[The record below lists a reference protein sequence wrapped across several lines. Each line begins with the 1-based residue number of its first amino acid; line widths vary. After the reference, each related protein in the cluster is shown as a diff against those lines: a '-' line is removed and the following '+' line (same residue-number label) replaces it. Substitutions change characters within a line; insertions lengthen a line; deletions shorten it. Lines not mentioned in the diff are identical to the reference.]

1 MPKNARKKPNTPKRS
16 VNLLCRLTGSKKNL
30 KKLSD
35 LTTRVNLVRNLST
48 NKELP
53 VSTGAKLLGINRTS
67 VYYGGIPVSEEELEC
82 KSIIDHLHTDN
93 PTWGARQMSAQLK
106 LRGYHVGRRKAS
118 RYMREMDI
126 TYIPMKHGFL
136 YLTAI
141 IDWYSRCIVGWDVDD
156 TLDTTMVI
164 NACKKAFKVAKP
176 LIINSDQGSQF
187 TSDKYI
193 DFIRNSGIRQSMD
206 GKSRWADNIMIERWF
221 RSFKYEEA
229 YLTEY
234 ANLKEAREAIG
245 RYIYTYNFE
254 RCHQSIGNKRPAEY
268 LEKKGDI
275 KKPRINT
282 VMPKLIYVYEDVNF
296 DGSKHELVNCHY
308 FGGDYAGT
316 EGTKELWQEV
326 FDFITESYDEE
337 VLEKIYINGDGAD
350 WIRTGA
356 GMHAKARFVLDRFH
370 MHKYII
376 SATSHL
382 KDSAQDARSEIY
394 RAINGKRK
402 WVVEEAFDKI
412 LHVTES
418 ETKAKAV
425 ESAKNYILGNWAGI
439 MESVRAKDKS
449 LQCSAEGHVSHI
461 YSDRMSSRPLG

>member
-1 MPKNARKKPNTPKRS
+1 MSRS
-16 VNLLCRLTGSKKNL
+16 RRNFSAEFKTNLVLQLLKGEKELNVLAVENDIQPNLLRNWKKEFLTNASLAFDNKREDNLREKLAEERKEKAEYAKKVGQLTMQVDWLKKNL

-48 NKELP
+48 TKELP

-67 VYYGGIPVSEEELEC
+67 VYYGGLPVSQEELEC

-106 LRGYHVGRRKAS
+106 LRGYQIGRRKAG
-118 RYMREMDI
+118 RYMREMDITPIYPKMNLSKRMKQAKVCPYLLRNAVIDRPNQAWSIDI

-254 RCHQSIGNKRPAEY
+254 RCHQSIGNKRPAEVY
-268 LEKKGDI
+268 YPVMLLE
-275 KKPRINT
+275 
-282 VMPKLIYVYEDVNF
+282 
-296 DGSKHELVNCHY
+296 
-308 FGGDYAGT
+308 A
-316 EGTKELWQEV
+316 
-326 FDFITESYDEE
+326 
-337 VLEKIYINGDGAD
+337 
-350 WIRTGA
+350 
-356 GMHAKARFVLDRFH
+356 AR
-370 MHKYII
+370 
-376 SATSHL
+376 A
-382 KDSAQDARSEIY
+382 AA
-394 RAINGKRK
+394 
-402 WVVEEAFDKI
+402 
-412 LHVTES
+412 
-418 ETKAKAV
+418 
-425 ESAKNYILGNWAGI
+425 
-439 MESVRAKDKS
+439 
-449 LQCSAEGHVSHI
+449 
-461 YSDRMSSRPLG
+461 

>member
-1 MPKNARKKPNTPKRS
+1 MLLSHSIISGKTISGKNLPKNARKKPNTPKRS

-48 NKELP
+48 TKELP

-67 VYYGGIPVSEEELEC
+67 VYYGGIPVLEEELEC
-82 KSIIDHLHTDN
+82 KSSIDHLHTDN

-106 LRGYHVGRRKAS
+106 LRGYHVGRRKAG

-176 LIINSDQGSQF
+176 LIINSDQDSQF

-254 RCHQSIGNKRPAEY
+254 RCHQSIGNKRPAEVY
-268 LEKKGDI
+268 YPVMLLE
-275 KKPRINT
+275 
-282 VMPKLIYVYEDVNF
+282 
-296 DGSKHELVNCHY
+296 
-308 FGGDYAGT
+308 A
-316 EGTKELWQEV
+316 
-326 FDFITESYDEE
+326 
-337 VLEKIYINGDGAD
+337 
-350 WIRTGA
+350 
-356 GMHAKARFVLDRFH
+356 AR
-370 MHKYII
+370 
-376 SATSHL
+376 A
-382 KDSAQDARSEIY
+382 AA
-394 RAINGKRK
+394 
-402 WVVEEAFDKI
+402 
-412 LHVTES
+412 
-418 ETKAKAV
+418 
-425 ESAKNYILGNWAGI
+425 
-439 MESVRAKDKS
+439 
-449 LQCSAEGHVSHI
+449 
-461 YSDRMSSRPLG
+461 

>member
-1 MPKNARKKPNTPKRS
+1 MLNLKPTSYSSCSRGEKELNVLAVENDIQP
-16 VNLLCRLTGSKKNL
+16 NLLRNWKKEFLANASLAFDNKREDNLREKLAEERKEKAEYAKKVGQLTMQVDWLKKNL

-48 NKELP
+48 TKELP
-53 VSTGAKLLGINRTS
+53 VSTSVKLLGINRTS
-67 VYYGGIPVSEEELEC
+67 VYYEVLPVSQEELEC
-82 KSIIDHLHTDN
+82 KSVIDHLHTDN

-106 LRGYHVGRRKAS
+106 LRGYQVGRRKAG
-118 RYMREMDI
+118 RYMREMDITPIYPKMNLSKRMKQAKVCPYLLRNAVIDRPNQAWSIDI

-164 NACKKAFKVAKP
+164 NACKKAFKVTEP

-193 DFIRNSGIRQSMD
+193 EFIRDNGIRQSMD

-254 RCHQSIGNKRPAEY
+254 RSHQSIENKRPAEVY
-268 LEKKGDI
+268 Y
-275 KKPRINT
+275 P
-282 VMPKLIYVYEDVNF
+282 VMLLD
-296 DGSKHELVNCHY
+296 
-308 FGGDYAGT
+308 A
-316 EGTKELWQEV
+316 
-326 FDFITESYDEE
+326 
-337 VLEKIYINGDGAD
+337 
-350 WIRTGA
+350 
-356 GMHAKARFVLDRFH
+356 AR
-370 MHKYII
+370 
-376 SATSHL
+376 A
-382 KDSAQDARSEIY
+382 AA
-394 RAINGKRK
+394 
-402 WVVEEAFDKI
+402 
-412 LHVTES
+412 
-418 ETKAKAV
+418 
-425 ESAKNYILGNWAGI
+425 
-439 MESVRAKDKS
+439 
-449 LQCSAEGHVSHI
+449 
-461 YSDRMSSRPLG
+461 

>member
-1 MPKNARKKPNTPKRS
+1 MLNLKPTSYFNCLKEKKNLMSLLLKTTFNQISSATGRKNSLLTLLLLSIISGKIIFGKNLPKNVRKNPNTPKRS
-16 VNLLCRLTGSKKNL
+16 VNLPCRLTGSKKNL

-48 NKELP
+48 TKELP
-53 VSTGAKLLGINRTS
+53 VSTGANLLGINRTS
-67 VYYGGIPVSEEELEC
+67 VYYGGIPVSEKELEC
-82 KSIIDHLHTDN
+82 KAIIDHLHTDN

-106 LRGYHVGRRKAS
+106 LRGYQVGRRKAG

-141 IDWYSRCIVGWDVDD
+141 IDWYSRCIVVWDVGD

-193 DFIRNSGIRQSMD
+193 DFIRNNGIRQSMD

-254 RCHQSIGNKRPAEY
+254 RCHQSIGNKQPAEVY
-268 LEKKGDI
+268 Y
-275 KKPRINT
+275 P
-282 VMPKLIYVYEDVNF
+282 VMLLD
-296 DGSKHELVNCHY
+296 
-308 FGGDYAGT
+308 A
-316 EGTKELWQEV
+316 
-326 FDFITESYDEE
+326 
-337 VLEKIYINGDGAD
+337 
-350 WIRTGA
+350 
-356 GMHAKARFVLDRFH
+356 AR
-370 MHKYII
+370 
-376 SATSHL
+376 A
-382 KDSAQDARSEIY
+382 AA
-394 RAINGKRK
+394 
-402 WVVEEAFDKI
+402 
-412 LHVTES
+412 
-418 ETKAKAV
+418 
-425 ESAKNYILGNWAGI
+425 
-439 MESVRAKDKS
+439 
-449 LQCSAEGHVSHI
+449 
-461 YSDRMSSRPLG
+461 

>member
-1 MPKNARKKPNTPKRS
+1 MSRS
-16 VNLLCRLTGSKKNL
+16 RRNFSAEFKTNLVLQLLKGEKELNVLAVENDIQPNLLRNWKKEFLANASLAFDNKREDNLREKLAEERKEKVEYAKKVAQLTMQVDWLKKNL

-48 NKELP
+48 TKELP

-93 PTWGARQMSAQLK
+93 PTWGARQISAQLK
-106 LRGYHVGRRKAS
+106 LRGYQVGRRKAG

-126 TYIPMKHGFL
+126 TPIYPKMNLSKRMKQAKVCPYLLRNAVIDRPNQAWSIDITYLPMKHGFL

-193 DFIRNSGIRQSMD
+193 DFIRNNGIRQSMD

-254 RCHQSIGNKRPAEY
+254 RCHQSIGNKRPAEVY
-268 LEKKGDI
+268 Y
-275 KKPRINT
+275 P
-282 VMPKLIYVYEDVNF
+282 VMLLD
-296 DGSKHELVNCHY
+296 
-308 FGGDYAGT
+308 A
-316 EGTKELWQEV
+316 
-326 FDFITESYDEE
+326 
-337 VLEKIYINGDGAD
+337 
-350 WIRTGA
+350 
-356 GMHAKARFVLDRFH
+356 AR
-370 MHKYII
+370 
-376 SATSHL
+376 A
-382 KDSAQDARSEIY
+382 AA
-394 RAINGKRK
+394 
-402 WVVEEAFDKI
+402 
-412 LHVTES
+412 
-418 ETKAKAV
+418 
-425 ESAKNYILGNWAGI
+425 
-439 MESVRAKDKS
+439 
-449 LQCSAEGHVSHI
+449 
-461 YSDRMSSRPLG
+461 